1 MYIPNT
7 NPYSFTASAVILG
20 YLLTNEFTVD
30 ETAALG
36 AWFNVV
42 GDILAS
48 NSAMSS
54 LLQQRAVIDDVSSD
68 DELDVLKEAI
78 DKLKENI
85 EKMQKE
91 KSNQ

>member
-30 ETAALG
+30 ETVALG

-42 GDILAS
+42 GDILVS
-48 NSAMSS
+48 NSAMSP
-54 LLQQRAVIDDVSSD
+54 LLQQRTVVDASSD
-68 DELDVLKEAI
+68 DELDILKEAI

>member
-30 ETAALG
+30 ETVALG

-42 GDILAS
+42 GDILVS

-54 LLQQRAVIDDVSSD
+54 LLQQRTVVDASSD
-68 DELDVLKEAI
+68 DELDILKEAI

>member
-42 GDILAS
+42 GDILVS

-54 LLQQRAVIDDVSSD
+54 LLQQRTVVDASSD
-68 DELDVLKEAI
+68 DELDILKEAI

>member
-42 GDILAS
+42 GDILVS

-54 LLQQRAVIDDVSSD
+54 LLQQRTVIDASSD
-68 DELDVLKEAI
+68 DELDILKEAI

>member
-42 GDILAS
+42 GDILVS

-54 LLQQRAVIDDVSSD
+54 LLQQRTAIDASSD
-68 DELDVLKEAI
+68 DELDILKEAI
-78 DKLKENI
+78 DKLKENL